1 MIIRI
6 NWKKI
11 VLFLF
16 FISILFP
23 PGFGIRIDPSYP
35 GIDMQRLS
43 ILFIFLIFPIYL
55 LKKDSFNNK
64 LLINTRTELL
74 LLSIILINVISIIT
88 VESFF
93 GSLLWSVG
101 NTFLYFGYAFIII
114 FILTNEK
121 IELMEFTKI
130 ISSISIILI
139 LWSVLETILQT
150 NLITYRNMY
159 RQEIVELYSNLKRLW
174 IMPIGPY
181 VYVKALAM
189 ALILFGPISYIYK
202 KKTNSKYPLIWFLL
216 FLISIIS
223 VQTLS
228 AILGILVM
236 FVLLTLY
243 YSKIAAFFS
252 FCGILGALFLLY
264 LFLPTS
270 FIEEINTSPNSA
282 VCCNAVDYYFHYYLF
297 DHPIGSVSARL
308 SQLYLL
314 FTNWFESGRL
324 LFGWGSGS
332 MADPLRVPTS
342 VFDYDKYKVTDI
354 YPGSFFV
361 WFLETG
367 LFVGT
372 FIFFIFARAII
383 KGLKSHNDILI
394 FMSISLTGYFV
405 MMLSTINTKI
415 FGPALVIAGLI
426 DYFSKKRDFKLE

>member
-23 PGFGIRIDPSYP
+23 SGFGIRIDPSYP
-35 GIDMQRLS
+35 GIDIQRLS

-55 LKKDSFNNK
+55 FKKYSSNGRLF
-64 LLINTRTELL
+64 INTRTEFL
-74 LLSIILINVISIIT
+74 LLSIVLINVISIIT

-114 FILTNEK
+114 FILANEK
-121 IELMEFTKI
+121 IELMEFAKI

-139 LWSVLETILQT
+139 LWSILETILQT

-159 RQEIVELYSNLKRLW
+159 REEIVDLYSNLKRLW

-189 ALILFGPISYIYK
+189 ALILFGPITYIYK
-202 KKTNSKYPLIWFLL
+202 KKTNTKYPLIWFLL
-216 FLISIIS
+216 FMFSIIS

-228 AILGILVM
+228 AILGVLIML
-236 FVLLTLY
+236 VLLTLY
-243 YSKIAAFFS
+243 YSKIIAFLS
-252 FCGILGALFLLY
+252 FCGISGALFLLY

-270 FIEEINTSPNSA
+270 LIETLNTSPNSA
-282 VCCNAVDYYFHYYLF
+282 VCCSAVDYYFNYYLF
-297 DHPIGSVSARL
+297 DHPRSSVSARL
-308 SQLYLL
+308 SHLYFL
-314 FTNWFESGRL
+314 FENWFESGRL

-332 MADPLRVPTS
+332 MADPERVATS

-367 LFVGT
+367 IFVGT

-383 KGLKSHNDILI
+383 RGLKSHNDILI
-394 FMSISLTGYFV
+394 FMSISLSGYFV
-405 MMLSTINTKI
+405 LMLSTINNKI

-426 DYFSKKRDFKLE
+426 DYFSKKRDLKSE